1 MTEKKIMFQRQ
12 QRSLTSLELSPEKE
26 SKSHLIVMLHGYG
39 SNEKDLIQ
47 LAPELLPEC
56 RYTSPR
62 APLQLDHE
70 MYGWFPIG
78 FTPTGLSVDPDA
90 VKEALKQCITYLEEV
105 IVSFRP
111 PEGKVFLLGFS
122 QGAIMS
128 YMTAFTRPDLL
139 HGVIALS
146 GQLPESAMPEISS
159 PELLKTIPFLVL
171 HGIYDDILPI
181 EKGRAARL
189 WLEQHTLD
197 LTYHEYPVAHQISG
211 VGVTTIRTWLTEHL
225 PR

>member
-1 MTEKKIMFQRQ
+1 
-12 QRSLTSLELSPEKE
+12 
-26 SKSHLIVMLHGYG
+26 
-39 SNEKDLIQ
+39 
-47 LAPELLPEC
+47 
-56 RYTSPR
+56 
-62 APLQLDHE
+62 
-70 MYGWFPIG
+70 
-78 FTPTGLSVDPDA
+78 
-90 VKEALKQCITYLEEV
+90 
-105 IVSFRP
+105 
-111 PEGKVFLLGFS
+111 
-122 QGAIMS
+122 MS

>member
-1 MTEKKIMFQRQ
+1 MLERQ
-12 QRSLTSLELSPEKE
+12 QRSLTSLELRPPGNGE
-26 SKSHLIVMLHGYG
+26 SHLIVMLHGYG

-56 RYTSPR
+56 SYTSPR

-78 FTPTGLSVDPDA
+78 FTPTGISVDPDA
-90 VKEALKQCITYLEEV
+90 VKEALKKCVTYLEEV
-105 IVSFRP
+105 IFSFRP

-128 YMTAFTRPDLL
+128 YMTALTRPDLL

-146 GQLPESAMPEISS
+146 GQLPESAMPAIAS

-181 EKGRAARL
+181 EKGREAKL
-189 WLEQHTLD
+189 WLEQHTND

-211 VGVTTIRTWLTEHL
+211 EGVTAIRSWLVNHS